1 VFVSL
6 TRVSTSDQ
14 PADNATIVAEEMER
28 WLRDIEGFE
37 GFLMLT
43 REGTTMGL
51 AFWESRE
58 VAERHRALRMEFIN
72 RVTSLADVQIEE
84 TVEFDVAFARL
95 SPPLT
100 DFRNLPDR

>member
-6 TRVSTSDQ
+6 TRVATADQ
-14 PADNATIVAEEMER
+14 PIENSAIVAEEMER

-37 GFLMLT
+37 GFLMLS

-58 VAERHRALRMEFIN
+58 AAERNRALRMEFIG
-72 RVTSLADVQIEE
+72 RVTSVAGVEIEE
-84 TVEFDVAFARL
+84 TVEYDVTFARL
-95 SPPLT
+95 APLLA
-100 DFRNLPDR
+100 DFTG